1 MENQQ
6 VSGGDERHEQHEEKE
21 SIVTVKVD
29 GHDKEVHRGSYT
41 VSEFKEAVKVDAALE
56 LAEVVDGQLK
66 PLNDTDRIV
75 IKGGEV
81 FFSRVRKGSSS

>member
-6 VSGGDERHEQHEEKE
+6 VNDGRGQTEHPQGGP
-21 SIVTVKVD
+21 IVTVTVD
-29 GHDKEVHRGSYT
+29 GNEKEIHRGDYV
-41 VSEFKEAVKVDAALE
+41 VSEFKEKVGVDPALE
-56 LAEVVDGQLK
+56 LAEVVKGQLV
-66 PLNDTDRIV
+66 PLGDSGRIV